1 MTPSTPPNSLLPFPV
16 HGGCLR
22 RVPRVPRGLRWP
34 RVLPP
39 MVFGSLLLLLLPLS
53 PGEWV
58 GKAGGMAGLSAQQAP
73 VQQAS
78 AQEASAEPPLAQPPP
93 GSVRV
98 HLVPSLGWYFPSGL
112 LYRSDYPPARAR
124 MNRAV
129 MLGAGIEVEAPSLP
143 VTLRVGLE
151 RADWFHTRLV
161 GTIPG
166 DGFQE
171 TLTFRYRVPTAV
183 TFLTGDLVL
192 RPGWERG
199 RLRPYGF
206 LGMGVK
212 RYAFGEE
219 EPRDPLDFTKP
230 MDGTG
235 GIIRYGA
242 GVETRVLG
250 RTVAPELGG
259 SFSRYVLVD
268 DERGS
273 RRAHPQRELTLSV
286 KIHLSPFGGG
296 P

>member
-1 MTPSTPPNSLLPFPV
+1 MTSTIPPISLLPFLT
-16 HGGCLR
+16 HRGC
-22 RVPRVPRGLRWP
+22 RWA
-34 RVLPP
+34 RVLPSTLL
-39 MVFGSLLLLLLPLS
+39 GGLLLLLLPLF
-53 PGEWV
+53 PGEW
-58 GKAGGMAGLSAQQAP
+58 GGEAGGVAAVSAQQAP
-73 VQQAS
+73 DRQAS
-78 AQEASAEPPLAQPPP
+78 A
-93 GSVRV
+93 RV
-98 HLVPSLGWYFPSGL
+98 PVQLIPSLGWYFPSGL

-129 MLGAGIEVEAPSLP
+129 VLGMGVELEVPSMP
-143 VTLRVGLE
+143 FALRVGVE

-183 TFLTGDLVL
+183 TFLTGDLAL
-192 RPGWERG
+192 RPGWERRG
-199 RLRPYGF
+199 LRPYGF

-212 RYAFGEE
+212 RDAFGEE

-235 GIIRYGA
+235 GMIRYGA
-242 GVETRVLG
+242 GVERRILG

-286 KIHLSPFGGG
+286 KVHLSPFGGG

>member
-16 HGGCLR
+16 HGGVPR
-22 RVPRVPRGLRWP
+22 RVPWGRRWA
-34 RVLPP
+34 RVLPST
-39 MVFGSLLLLLLPLS
+39 VLGGALLLLLPFF
-53 PGEWV
+53 PGKW
-58 GKAGGMAGLSAQQAP
+58 GGEPGGRAA
-73 VQQAS
+73 AS
-78 AQEASAEPPLAQPPP
+78 AQETPE
-93 GSVRV
+93 SVRFQ
-98 HLVPSLGWYFPSGL
+98 LIPSLGWYFPSGL

-124 MNRAV
+124 MSQAV
-129 MLGAGIEVEAPSLP
+129 VVGMGVEMKAPSMP
-143 VTLRVGLE
+143 FALRVGLE

-171 TLTFRYRVPTAV
+171 TLTFRYRIPTAV

-192 RPGWERG
+192 RPERERWG
-199 RLRPYGF
+199 LRPYGF
-206 LGMGVK
+206 LGVGVK

-235 GIIRYGA
+235 GMIRYGA
-242 GVETRVLG
+242 GVETRILG
-250 RTVAPELGG
+250 RRVAPELAG

-286 KIHLSPFGGG
+286 KLHLSPFGGG

>member
-1 MTPSTPPNSLLPFPV
+1 MTSTIPPTSPPTSPPACPTPGSRPFARLLPPTLL
-16 HGGCLR
+16 GG
-22 RVPRVPRGLRWP
+22 
-34 RVLPP
+34 
-39 MVFGSLLLLLLPLS
+39 LLLFLLPLF
-53 PGEWV
+53 PGEW
-58 GKAGGMAGLSAQQAP
+58 GGGAGGVAAVSAQQAP
-73 VQQAS
+73 EGLRFQFI
-78 AQEASAEPPLAQPPP
+78 
-93 GSVRV
+93 
-98 HLVPSLGWYFPSGL
+98 PSLGWYFPSRL

-124 MNRAV
+124 MNRALV
-129 MLGAGIEVEAPSLP
+129 VGMGVEMEPPSIPLA
-143 VTLRVGLE
+143 VRVGLE

-192 RPGWERG
+192 RPERERWG
-199 RLRPYGF
+199 LRPYGF
-206 LGMGVK
+206 LGVGVK

-235 GIIRYGA
+235 GMIRYGV
-242 GVETRVLG
+242 GVEARILG

-286 KIHLSPFGGG
+286 RIHLCPFGEGR
-296 P
+296 